1 MRVLSCIFLLLL
13 LGWHPVAVASEPEFP
28 GEHELSGVS
37 ASACYHLPFVC
48 DGESTKRAYETI
60 SMQAVSSGGTLTVT
74 IKNTEKR
81 DVVLFSSGVHIRLC
95 RTPFYVMQGKKIVAL
110 SFPKK
115 LVLASG
121 EEWRGSCSLNDIS
134 SHFVHVGFVSLLVV
148 GERVYDGLP
157 ERKLPIQR
165 GADGN

>member
-13 LGWHPVAVASEPEFP
+13 LGEHPVAGGDPRFPRKERLSE
-28 GEHELSGVS
+28 VS
-37 ASACYHLPFVC
+37 ASDCYHLPFVC

-115 LVLASG
+115 LALASG